1 MNRLFRRPEP
11 GKSDRAALLAF
22 ALIYVFALVLV
33 LAPETFLGT

>member
-22 ALIYVFALVLV
+22 ALVVV